1 MELPEVSPRP
11 PEVTFHNVAHWYVP
25 GTAVECHYTLA
36 SQTKW
41 AANDW
46 IGLFKVGWRSVR
58 DYYTFVWSPA
68 PHVQSERSP
77 VNCCVRFEASYLPAH
92 GSALYQFS
100 YVDAKGT
107 LRGSSTTFA
116 FRSPEP
122 EDDLVVLEELE
133 SNSDMLLVVT
143 RSSLLEAQLAKSEK
157 TRVDLTKLQEETEME
172 VQGLRARI
180 RELETSAETT
190 QQEHAQLLQQ
200 CKSLAEERRLAVEEC
215 RSLREQRG
223 ESTVRI
229 QELEADIR
237 NIGHTLLE
245 RETTLD
251 RVRDRVKKLTGEQEE
266 LGRQAQEETEER
278 QLIQARVASL
288 KLENQGLRERL
299 SGRDEEAASLKAEVR
314 RLLVSASE
322 SEVKYDAVS
331 EQLRR
336 TFEQVSSSRQ
346 EAVLMGEEMARASSA
361 RDKTIS
367 ELHRSRLLVAE
378 LQAKLAEVSSR
389 WEEAEGQWREERS
402 IQRQILEVEK
412 EKVLRLSAELLNW
425 KASAQDREAETQRLK
440 QELGR
445 ERDRSRVQV
454 SEMLRQRNEMKSALQ
469 VAQKEKE
476 VLQNEKQ
483 VIQACVK
490 ILEQELQAKQR
501 EAAIQGE
508 AGRDSPAGELG
519 TCAVSE
525 RLSQPDSDPPEG
537 TSSPSRRQQADRVV
551 ISQPV
556 SIALQLAEAQSE
568 VVEPANWELTSS
580 TVSRKVDL
588 EPGSDSAPRW
598 VPPLTVNMTH
608 GNGVTSLHTVP
619 IKLSQDRSTDPRGP
633 RQAEAGLD
641 DGFQKGAERNS
652 PDDPWKECPICKH
665 RFPDTFGKQALE
677 HHIDSHFFFSTSDP
691 FIFQ

>member
-1 MELPEVSPRP
+1 MEPPEVSPRQ
-11 PEVTFHNVAHWYVP
+11 PEVTFHNVAHSYVP
-25 GTAVECHYTLA
+25 GAALECHYTLT

-68 PHVQSERSP
+68 PHGQSERSP

-107 LRGSSTTFA
+107 FRGSSTTFA

-122 EDDLVVLEELE
+122 EEDLVVLEELE
-133 SNSDMLLVVT
+133 SSSDMLLVVT
-143 RSSLLEAQLAKSEK
+143 RSSLLE
-157 TRVDLTKLQEETEME
+157 
-172 VQGLRARI
+172 
-180 RELETSAETT
+180 
-190 QQEHAQLLQQ
+190 
-200 CKSLAEERRLAVEEC
+200 SLAEERRLAVEEC
-215 RSLREQRG
+215 RSLRKQQG
-223 ESTVRI
+223 ESTARI

-251 RVRDRVKKLTGEQEE
+251 RVRDHVTKLTGKQEE

-278 QLIQARVASL
+278 QLIQARMASL

-299 SGRDEEAASLKAEVR
+299 SGRDEEVASLKAEVR
-314 RLLVSASE
+314 QLLVSASD
-322 SEVKYDAVS
+322 SEAKYDAVS
-331 EQLRR
+331 EQLRC
-336 TFEQVSSSRQ
+336 TYEQLSSSRQ
-346 EAVLMGEEMARASSA
+346 EAVLMGEEMARASSV

-378 LQAKLAEVSSR
+378 LQAKLAEVSGQ

-490 ILEQELQAKQR
+490 ILEQEVQAKQR

-508 AGRDSPAGELG
+508 ADRNSPAGELG
-519 TCAVSE
+519 TCVANE

-537 TSSPSRRQQADRVV
+537 TSSPLPRPQADRVV

-580 TVSRKVDL
+580 TASRKVDL
-588 EPGSDSAPRW
+588 EPESDSAPRW

-608 GNGVTSLHTVP
+608 GNGVTSLRTVP
-619 IKLSQDRSTDPRGP
+619 IKHSQDRSTEPRGP
-633 RQAEAGLD
+633 RPAEAGLD
-641 DGFQKGAERNS
+641 DGFQKGAERNP
-652 PDDPWKECPICKH
+652 PDELWKKCPICKH